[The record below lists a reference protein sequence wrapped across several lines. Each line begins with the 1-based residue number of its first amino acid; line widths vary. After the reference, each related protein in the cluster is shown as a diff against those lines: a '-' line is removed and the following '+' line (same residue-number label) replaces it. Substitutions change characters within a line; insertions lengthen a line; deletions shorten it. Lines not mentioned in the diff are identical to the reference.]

1 MQVGLGSPLHGR
13 LWLLRRWLRYPRPRG
28 VCIHGG
34 DEQQHHQKLSSK
46 EQVDLGHGESGAGVS
61 EHSLSPLSRFGT
73 ISPANDQQK
82 QAWLTV
88 QTPAELKQGR
98 AWQRASLRSCAD

>member
-1 MQVGLGSPLHGR
+1 MQIGLGSPLQGG
-13 LWLLRRWLRYPRPRG
+13 LWLLQGWLRCPRPRG

-61 EHSLSPLSRFGT
+61 EHSLSPLSPFE
-73 ISPANDQQK
+73 ILSPANDQRK
-82 QAWLTV
+82 QAALAV
-88 QTPAELKQGR
+88 YAPA
-98 AWQRASLRSCAD
+98 